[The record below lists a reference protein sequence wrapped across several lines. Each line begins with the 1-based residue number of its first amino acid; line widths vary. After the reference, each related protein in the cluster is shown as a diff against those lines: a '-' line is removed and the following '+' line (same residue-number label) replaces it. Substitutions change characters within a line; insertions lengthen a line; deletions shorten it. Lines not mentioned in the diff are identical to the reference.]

1 MRSLKPIWISLL
13 GLGLGLVLPAAARAQ
28 AKQAPP
34 PPAKKSTPPAP
45 QKAAPAATTP
55 AQKAAPPAKA
65 AAPMQGKTAPAKT
78 SPAPAK
84 GGAEAPTV
92 EQQSPD
98 LSPGGRR
105 DPFAALVASPKGKR
119 GGETRVEGVGVAGM
133 VTATLRVDGIV
144 RSANGMIAVVRNSQG
159 RVYFVREGTRISDG
173 RIERITLEGLT
184 IRESTKDPFG
194 NAVERLVSKRLYPSA
209 GE

>member
-1 MRSLKPIWISLL
+1 MRSLKPFSVLFL
-13 GLGLGLVLPAAARAQ
+13 GLGVGLAVPVATVAQ

-34 PPAKKSTPPAP
+34 PAKKAAAPAPAPQKTTPAAPAPQKVTPAPAKTATPP
-45 QKAAPAATTP
+45 QKAAPAP
-55 AQKAAPPAKA
+55 VKAAEPA
-65 AAPMQGKTAPAKT
+65 
-78 SPAPAK
+78 
-84 GGAEAPTV
+84 TV
-92 EQQSPD
+92 EQKSPD

-105 DPFAALVASPKGKR
+105 DPFQALVASPKGKR

-159 RVYFVREGTRISDG
+159 RVYFIREGTRISDG
-173 RIERITLEGLT
+173 RIERITLEGVT

-194 NAVERLVSKRLYPSA
+194 NPIERLVSKRLYPSA